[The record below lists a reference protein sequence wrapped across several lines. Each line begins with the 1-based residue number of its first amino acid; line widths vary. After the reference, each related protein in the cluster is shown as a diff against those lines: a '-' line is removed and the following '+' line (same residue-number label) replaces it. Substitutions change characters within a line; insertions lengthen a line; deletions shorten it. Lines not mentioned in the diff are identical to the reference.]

1 MDVYDGNEEDLDVIE
16 ACFMKGYNEAYN
28 EEEE

>member
-16 ACFMKGYNEAYN
+16 AWFMKGYVEAYN